1 VRTLSR
7 EDLEEAFLVR
17 AELESLATELA
28 APRFTAED
36 VEELKEAEARFAEM
50 TERLTGGRTQDLD
63 ERRALTAEWV
73 RANHAFHDVI
83 YRVAAAPM
91 VERIAKSARRT
102 FSGHAV
108 WGPAGSDID
117 DLYEHNVLQHRAI
130 REALAA
136 GSAAGARA
144 LARDHV
150 LHSFRLLETV
160 LAQAGQPQLRRLA

>member
-1 VRTLSR
+1 
-7 EDLEEAFLVR
+7 
-17 AELESLATELA
+17 
-28 APRFTAED
+28 
-36 VEELKEAEARFAEM
+36 M
-50 TERLTGGRTQDLD
+50 TERLTGGRTRDLE
-63 ERRALTAEWV
+63 ERRAATSEWV

-108 WGPAGSDID
+108 WGPGGSDID
-117 DLYEHNVLQHRAI
+117 DLYRHNVLQHRAI

-144 LARDHV
+144 LAREHV

-160 LAQAGQPQLRRLA
+160 LSQAGQPQLRRLA